1 MTMGPTLLLGASMH
15 FTQKAIDTKEIVT
28 CHSTSCMQRDDL
40 LLYAAVMGVQS
51 G

>member
-1 MTMGPTLLLGASMH
+1 MH

-40 LLYAAVMGVQS
+40 LLYAAIMSAVPSSQHTDQ
-51 G
+51 